1 MRHVFVVVGSEAQLR
16 ESPPEVLTGDAENQR
31 RVTWYAC
38 ANQDDPAD
46 LLDDANGIVV
56 KLARSPLLAYRF
68 YLLIHNTRLWS
79 GKRPLILIRGRGFV
93 SRLAAHAGTWGG
105 GDVVMLCRNS
115 EAPLGPTRYL
125 LRPDGK
131 LELRT
136 D

>member
-46 LLDDANGIVV
+46 LLDDANGIVA

-105 GDVVMLCRNS
+105 GDVVMPYRNS
-115 EAPLGPTRYL
+115 ESPLGPTRYL
-125 LRPDGK
+125 LQPDGK